1 LTPAVCI
8 KLLTRWTATRFWK
21 RKSGHCE
28 IQIRPTRSGTFSY
41 LCPLCVYT
49 AQNPHMMKITFA
61 VAIAAAVLM
70 PATSLAGAIPAEAQ
84 NLKMAQGS
92 MFRSGGT
99 ATTGT
104 AADGMIQ
111 MSPSASAQAVSP
123 SAHGKTVAWSPLR
136 SNGTTAAQSRARS
149 AVATKRHGRT
159 EMAPKPGPF
168 CLGRKERPHET
179 GHW

>member
-1 LTPAVCI
+1 
-8 KLLTRWTATRFWK
+8 
-21 RKSGHCE
+21 
-28 IQIRPTRSGTFSY
+28 
-41 LCPLCVYT
+41 
-49 AQNPHMMKITFA
+49 
-61 VAIAAAVLM
+61 
-70 PATSLAGAIPAEAQ
+70 
-84 NLKMAQGS
+84 

-136 SNGTTAAQSRARS
+136 SNGTTAAQSRAKS

-168 CLGRKERPHET
+168 CLRRKDRCRFRKFDPAWVRGARPNAPINEKDHPRPDDYCEPT
-179 GHW
+179 RLRCLKQSVL